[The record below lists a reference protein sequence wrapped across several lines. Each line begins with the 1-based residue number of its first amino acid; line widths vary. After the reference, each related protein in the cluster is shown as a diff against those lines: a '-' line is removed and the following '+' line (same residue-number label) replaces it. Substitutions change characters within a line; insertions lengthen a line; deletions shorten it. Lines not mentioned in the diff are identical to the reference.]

1 MTGANTIARSARDYD
16 RIESAIRYIDT
27 HQCTQPTL
35 PQIAAHLGVSESHF
49 QRLFSRW
56 AGISPKR
63 FLQFLTLEH
72 TKRLLRNAASTLDTA
87 HAAGLS
93 STSRLHELYIEC
105 EAITPGEYKDYGDGL
120 DIRFDFHQSP
130 FGECLVATTP
140 RGLCALLFVGDTGRS
155 GAVAALERNWRS
167 ARLTQDS
174 TDTAHTVQQVFA
186 PRADPQQPLYMLVKG
201 TNFQIKVW
209 EALLRVPRGR
219 LVSYQDLSRHLGAP
233 SAVRAVANAV
243 ARNPIH
249 FLIPCHRV
257 IRNMG
262 EFGGYQGGTAKKKAI
277 HAWEAAKIRSSR
289 LKAAPTAT

>member
-1 MTGANTIARSARDYD
+1 MTGSNALNRSARDYG
-16 RIESAIRYIDT
+16 RIESAIRYIED
-27 HQCTQPTL
+27 HQTTQPTL
-35 PQIAAHLGVSESHF
+35 SQIAAHLDVSESYF

-72 TKRLLRNAASTLDTA
+72 TKRLLRDAASTLDTA

-93 STSRLHELYIEC
+93 STSRLHELYVEC

-120 DIRFDFHQSP
+120 KIRFGFHQSP

-140 RGLCALLFVGDTGRS
+140 RGLCALLFVSDTGRNE
-155 GAVAALERNWRS
+155 ALAALEKNWRN
-167 ARLTQDS
+167 ARLTEDP
-174 TDTAHTVQQVFA
+174 TATADTVQQVFL
-186 PRADPQQPLYMLVKG
+186 PRPDPPQPVYLLVKG

-209 EALLRVPRGR
+209 EALLRVPRGQ

-233 SAVRAVANAV
+233 RAARAVANAV
-243 ARNPIH
+243 AHNPIH

-257 IRNMG
+257 IRNIG
-262 EFGGYQGGTAKKKAI
+262 EFGGYQGGTARKKAI
-277 HAWEAAKIRSSR
+277 HAWEAARS
-289 LKAAPTAT
+289 ADATGG